1 MSAASEV
8 KAMRSDLRRA
18 IAEEADARRWGV
30 RGGPKEAHERGE
42 RS

>member
-18 IAEEADARRWGV
+18 IAEEANATRCGV
-30 RGGPKEAHERGE
+30 RGEPRETKA
-42 RS
+42 

>member
-18 IAEEADARRWGV
+18 IAWRPTRHRFVLCVPCSEAA
-30 RGGPKEAHERGE
+30 
-42 RS
+42 

>member
-18 IAEEADARRWGV
+18 IAKEADARWCDV
-30 RGGPKEAHERGE
+30 RGGPKEAEA
-42 RS
+42 